1 MTALFKEL
9 FGKPKKKDD
18 KNYDPKSTY
27 REGLFKSPVTTY
39 SDSEMKIAKEKIVK
53 RLPTQP
59 KFDEEKMRDAGPHM
73 EIVGS
78 FKEELGKPPRPR
90 RKKNRSRI
98 NKTPTNREYLDKRPK
113 DIDYRYHT
121 PKGKRKSL
129 TEDMREDLDPFEF
142 MGGKTRKRRRK
153 RRRKTKRKGRRKTK
167 KRRKMR
173 KRKTRR
179 KR

>member
-1 MTALFKEL
+1 MFGRL
-9 FGKPKKKDD
+9 FGKKKRKDKGED

-39 SDSEMKIAKEKIVK
+39 SEPEMKIAQEKIVE

-59 KFDEEKMRDAGPHM
+59 KFDKEKMRDAGPHM

-78 FKEELGKPPRPR
+78 FDPELGKPPRAR
-90 RKKNRSRI
+90 QKKNRSRR
-98 NKTPTNREYLDKRPK
+98 NKTPTNRRYLDKRPK
-113 DIDYRYHT
+113 DIDYGYHT
-121 PKGKRKSL
+121 PKGKKRSL
-129 TEDMREDLDPFEF
+129 TEDMRENLDPFDF

-167 KRRKMR
+167 KRRKRR

>member
-1 MTALFKEL
+1 MLGRF
-9 FGKPKKKDD
+9 FDRKKKKKKED
-18 KNYDPKSTY
+18 KNYDPKSKY
-27 REGLFKSPVTTY
+27 RQGLLESPVTTY
-39 SDSEMKIAKEKIVK
+39 SQGEMKTAERIVARK
-53 RLPTQP
+53 PTQP
-59 KFDEEKMRDAGPHM
+59 EYSSEKMRSAGPHM

-78 FKEELGKPPRPR
+78 YDPELGKPPRAR
-90 RKKNRSRI
+90 RKKNRSRRK
-98 NKTPTNREYLDKRPK
+98 KTRTNREYLDKRPK

-121 PKGKRKSL
+121 PKGKRRSL

-167 KRRKMR
+167 KRRKRR